1 MSDKKGIRFSK
12 EWKIGLVSA
21 AVIALFV
28 WVCFF
33 LAGRN
38 LLSSENTYYVVFD
51 NSGGI
56 NISSP
61 VVVNGKKVGR
71 VSGIEFVS
79 DTDHRIKMS
88 IEIKKKY
95 TINKGTVASLESLGL
110 MSGSGIVLHLG
121 DSPEMLA
128 SGEVM
133 QGRQVPDL
141 VAQLAPMEST
151 IRSILNSMDSILA
164 GFNSVLDERTVRG
177 LGQSLDALHASL
189 ENVERITSNADA
201 LLAANKRKV
210 NDMIANLEGLSKML
224 YDKREVVASA
234 IDDFAALGDTLAHAA
249 VGASLR
255 SLKESLSQVETALGK
270 VNGGKGS
277 LGRLLNNDTLYMNLE
292 KSSRQLNLLLQDL
305 RVNPERYVHISVF
318 GRKEKKK
325 EKPLE

>member
-121 DSPEMLA
+121 ESPEMLA
-128 SGEVM
+128 SGEVL

-141 VAQLAPMEST
+141 MAQLAPMEST

-164 GFNSVLDERTVRG
+164 SFNSVLDERTVRG

-189 ENVERITSNADA
+189 ENVESITSNADA

-234 IDDFAALGDTLAHAA
+234 IDDFAALGDTLAHAE

-255 SLKESLSQVETALGK
+255 SLKESLAQVETALGK

-325 EKPLE
+325 DKPSE